1 MKRVE
6 PAFSEYWSG
15 LEPLPLS
22 CYGIASAIL
31 KVIKL
36 EPRETIGIYR
46 MFGEKEAWKAV
57 DLLGEGYDFTITTRS
72 TWTFIGHAD
81 PAFLAAWNKIPLKRE
96 EGRVPKAV
104 VSSADG

>member
-22 CYGIASAIL
+22 CYGIGSAIL

-36 EPRETIGIYR
+36 APRETVGVYPLA
-46 MFGEKEAWKAV
+46 GEKEAWKAAE
-57 DLLGEGYDFTITTRS
+57 LLGEGYDFSITTRS
-72 TWTFIGHAD
+72 TWTFIGHGS
-81 PAFLAAWNKIPLKRE
+81 PASLEAWNKLEKRASTT
-96 EGRVPKAV
+96 RT
-104 VSSADG
+104 SAENPRIVR